1 MYVQSQF
8 LNKKLQ
14 IITINNEYVYF
25 NLNPT
30 KKKNTDITIINVCV
44 SISTGKI
51 QTKQQSDV

>member
-25 NLNPT
+25 NLNP
-30 KKKNTDITIINVCV
+30 KKKKTQSDVCV